1 MAEKAASAAKVIPI
15 DAAKGKKKTLTGKV
29 RKESEKKWGK
39 AVIARGFLII
49 PSMIVRA
56 QARLGIDARQL
67 TVLLHLADHWWEA
80 ERLPY
85 PSKKT
90 IAERMRVTPRHVQRY
105 LTALETHGLIRRIE
119 RKSAQG
125 GRMNNAYDL
134 SGLVAKLKKLE
145 PDFRKEEEEAKARWR
160 AVEKPGR
167 RVAAA
172 ATE

>member
-1 MAEKAASAAKVIPI
+1 MAEKAASPAKVIPI
-15 DAAKGKKKTLTGKV
+15 DAAKGKKKTLSGKV
-29 RKESEKKWGK
+29 RNESEKKWGK

-85 PSKKT
+85 PSKRT

-105 LTALETHGLIRRIE
+105 LTALEKGGLIRRIE
-119 RKSAQG
+119 RKSAQRG
-125 GRMNNAYDL
+125 QMNNAYDL
-134 SGLVAKLKKLE
+134 SGLVAKLRKLE
-145 PDFRKEEEEAKARWR
+145 PDFRKEQDEAKARRR
-160 AVEKPGR
+160 AVEKPGH
-167 RVAAA
+167 RVPAVVA
-172 ATE
+172 E